1 MLDGGALNS
10 SATPSHD
17 RSGTASGRG
26 RVWALR
32 VVLGPTAC
40 YRLPAMRKF
49 RVLLEPSCVVLF
61 EADET
66 NCADAKVVIRLIG
79 VNVGEP

>member
-1 MLDGGALNS
+1 
-10 SATPSHD
+10 
-17 RSGTASGRG
+17 
-26 RVWALR
+26 
-32 VVLGPTAC
+32 
-40 YRLPAMRKF
+40 MRKF